1 MYRAS
6 AMVVELAVLV
16 LLAAAL
22 GGWIDGFLDTAPLFL
37 LLSSFAA
44 LLAGVYR
51 IIRTLE
57 TPKNGDRNP

>member
-1 MYRAS
+1 
-6 AMVVELAVLV
+6 MVVELAVLV

-57 TPKNGDRNP
+57 APKNGD